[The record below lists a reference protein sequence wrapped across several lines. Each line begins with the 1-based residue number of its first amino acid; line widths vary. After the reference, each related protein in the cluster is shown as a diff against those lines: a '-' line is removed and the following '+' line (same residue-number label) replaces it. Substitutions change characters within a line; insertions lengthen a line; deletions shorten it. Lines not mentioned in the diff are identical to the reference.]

1 MIRVAVVDDDRML
14 LEGLTSWLSGRAEL
28 RLVAAVATVDA
39 LLAALQ
45 NPALPNPAL
54 PNAALPDGGPPNT
67 EPPNTALPNAALPDA
82 GPPNPGLPN
91 AGPPNPGLPNA
102 GPPNPA
108 LPNAALPNAGPP
120 NPALPNAG
128 LPDGGLPKGP
138 VVDVVLLDL
147 LLKDGSEAVAN
158 IRRLRAAGS
167 RVLIISTATDR
178 AGVVEAVAAGAD
190 GYLTKDNDL
199 DTLVEAVVTV
209 AAGGTVHS
217 PELAFA
223 WAHHTGR
230 LRPRLSPKEL
240 EVLRHYASGLTLK
253 ATARRVGISPHTAK
267 HHLDR
272 VKDKY
277 RRAGRPAYT
286 KIDLAVRVREDGLG
300 SDDDRR

>member
-14 LEGLTSWLSGRAEL
+14 LEGLASWLSGRAEL

-39 LLAALQ
+39 LLAAL
-45 NPALPNPAL
+45 
-54 PNAALPDGGPPNT
+54 
-67 EPPNTALPNAALPDA
+67 PDA
-82 GPPNPGLPN
+82 GRPNTT
-91 AGPPNPGLPNA
+91 
-102 GPPNPA
+102 
-108 LPNAALPNAGPP
+108 
-120 NPALPNAG
+120 
-128 LPDGGLPKGP
+128 LPDDRRPNTTLPDDRRPNDGLSEGP
-138 VVDVVLLDL
+138 GVDVVLLDL

-178 AGVVEAVAAGAD
+178 TGVVEAVAAGAD

-253 ATARRVGISPHTAK
+253 ATARRLGISPHTAK

-300 SDDDRR
+300 SEDDRR